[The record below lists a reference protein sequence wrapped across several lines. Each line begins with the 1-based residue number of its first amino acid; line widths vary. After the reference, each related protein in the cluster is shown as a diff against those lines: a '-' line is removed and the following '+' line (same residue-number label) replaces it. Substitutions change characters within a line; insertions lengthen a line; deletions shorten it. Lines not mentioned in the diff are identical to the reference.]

1 MHRTILFTTLSVI
14 IFGAIV
20 WFGLSFLWPN
30 FSWSTLFNKNRVTQ
44 ETVLAEPGT
53 ITETVIV
60 NNTKL
65 VARDDFDLSFPFA
78 GRIDTL
84 STAEGLIVSAQSEL
98 AKLDTT
104 ELELERQKAEATMRQ
119 SQANLGKVIA
129 GTRSGVITVSSDKVR
144 GFKTTLSGN
153 KKTLVDAL
161 RAAYTAAD
169 DAIRNQADQTM
180 TNPRSDSP
188 QISFTISDTSLESE
202 IESERRSIE
211 STLTDWE
218 DEANG
223 LKTSDNLTKKNTST
237 EKKLGKIR
245 TFLDDLA
252 YGLNSVTAGG
262 GLTQETLDTWKA
274 ALATARTNV
283 NTAKSDLATAF
294 NAYRGTGRDLTV
306 AESELGL
313 QQSGNVSQDIDI
325 SRFQLEEAERAL
337 DITEEKLLQAK
348 LLSPRDHLIVKKIYP
363 NTGERVSIGQPV
375 INLATAELKIQIDIP
390 EEDMAGIALGNHVS
404 VTLEAFPHNPP
415 LEGII
420 EFIEPKE
427 ILKNESVYYRLYA
440 TLQEQRPEWR
450 TGMTGDAEIQ
460 SGQSTSVLAL
470 PRSALYQKNKKQFVQ
485 RITWDGFEEI
495 EVTPGLSSETM
506 TEIKN
511 GLQTGD
517 EIVRYPKLP

>member
-1 MHRTILFTTLSVI
+1 MQRTILFTTLSVI
-14 IFGAIV
+14 IFGAIA
-20 WFGLSFLWPN
+20 WFGLSFLWPD
-30 FSWSTLFNKNRVTQ
+30 FSWSALFNKKGFSQ

-53 ITETVIV
+53 VTKTVVV
-60 NNTKL
+60 NNAKL
-65 VARDDFDLSFPFA
+65 VARDDFELSFPFA
-78 GRIDTL
+78 GRIDSL
-84 STAEGLIVSAQSEL
+84 STEEGLIVSAQSEL
-98 AKLDTT
+98 AKLDTS
-104 ELELERQKAEATMRQ
+104 ELELEREKAAAVMRQ

-129 GTRSGVITVSSDKVR
+129 GTRSGVVTISSDKVR

-153 KKTLVDAL
+153 KKALVDAL
-161 RAAYTAAD
+161 RAAYTTAD

-188 QISFTISDTSLESE
+188 QISFTLSDASLESE
-202 IESERRSIE
+202 IESERHAIE
-211 STLTDWE
+211 STLSDWE

-252 YGLNSVTAGG
+252 YGLNGVTAGG

-283 NTAKSDLATAF
+283 STAKSDLTTAF

-337 DITEEKLLQAK
+337 DIAEEKLLQAK
-348 LLSPRDHLIVKKIYP
+348 LLSPRDNLIVKKIYP
-363 NTGERVSIGQPV
+363 DTGERVSVGEPV
-375 INLATAELKIQIDIP
+375 INLATTELKIQIDIP
-390 EEDMAGIALGNHVS
+390 EEDMAGIALGNHVN
-404 VTLEAFPHNPP
+404 VTLEAFPYSPP
-415 LEGII
+415 LEGTI

-440 TLQEQRPEWR
+440 TLKEQHPEWR
-450 TGMTGDAEIQ
+450 TGMTGDAKIQ
-460 SGQSTSVLAL
+460 SGQAASVLAL

-485 RITWDGFEEI
+485 RTTWDGFEEI
-495 EVTPGLSSETM
+495 EVTPGLTGETLV
-506 TEIKN
+506 EIKN
-511 GLQTGD
+511 GLQAGD
-517 EIVRYPKLP
+517 EIARYPKLP